1 MTEEQFYSLQNIYLL
16 VSQVGSTFGA
26 EDTSSGLVIPTTAN
40 HLSEAIA
47 LFFPSSYQ
55 VYPEK
60 FSQFVKKFCPQGED
74 LGIKD
79 FLAYI
84 TPLAPEF
91 ALLGNTNFA
100 PKDQDRGEFHLCL
113 FLPTLTLAGTN
124 LLICFNRTETWKV

>member
-26 EDTSSGLVIPTTAN
+26 EDTSSGLVMPTTAN

-47 LFFPSSYQ
+47 LFFPSTYQ

-60 FSQFVKKFCPQGED
+60 FPQFIKKFCSSTED

-84 TPLAPEF
+84 TPLSPEF
-91 ALLGNTNFA
+91 ALVGNANFA
-100 PKDQDRGEFHLCL
+100 PQDQDRGEFHLCL
-113 FLPTLTLAGTN
+113 FLPTLALAETN
-124 LLICFNRTETWKV
+124 FLICFNRAET